1 MAQIAL
7 LNKKKEKI
15 LTSKKFLEKNFLG
28 WLFVLP
34 VVLGI
39 ILFTIVPMAT
49 SLNFAFHDYDPTIR
63 DQSQQISNFG
73 IQHFIKIFTSA
84 EENGLF
90 DDVWY
95 SLYVTFR
102 YTIVS
107 LACQIVGSYCVALF
121 LNQKTKG
128 VQAFRIIYYLPNLIP
143 GVAGVLLWKDM
154 TAVNGGYLNL
164 ILQSLGLSTFTFYEA
179 ANTVLPTML
188 ITGIFSW
195 GGSAIMWLAQMQNV
209 PKEMYESAE
218 LDGAT
223 YFQKTFKITIPMT
236 TSMMF
241 YVIVTSIIGGIQTF
255 GSVYPLL
262 EVAGREVRFI
272 VVMIYQYAYDFTG
285 ENGMS
290 IACALSW
297 VLFVIIAFFTAFIF
311 KTSKWVY
318 YGEEV

>member
-1 MAQIAL
+1 MAQFAL
-7 LNKKKEKI
+7 LNGKGN
-15 LTSKKFLEKNFLG
+15 KKFEVKKFIKKNAMA
-28 WLFVLP
+28 WVFVTP
-34 VVLGI
+34 VILGI
-39 ILFTIVPMAT
+39 ILFTIVPMIT

-63 DQSQQISNFG
+63 DQSKQISNFG
-73 IQHFIKIFTSA
+73 FQHFITIFQTA
-84 EENGLF
+84 ENNGMF
-90 DDVWY
+90 DRVGY

-107 LACQIVGSYCVALF
+107 LACQILGSYCLALF
-121 LNQKTKG
+121 LNQQTKG
-128 VQAFRIIYYLPNLIP
+128 VSAFRIVYYLPNLIP

-164 ILQSLGLSTFTFYEA
+164 ILESVGLGTYTFYEA
-179 ANTVLPTML
+179 AETVLPTML

-195 GGSAIMWLAQMQNV
+195 GGTAIMWLAQMQNV
-209 PKEMYESAE
+209 PKELYESAQ

-262 EVAGREVRFI
+262 SVAGDEVRFI
-272 VVMIYQYAYDFTG
+272 VVMIYEYAYDFQG

>member
-1 MAQIAL
+1 MAQNAV
-7 LNKKKEKI
+7 LNERNTKM
-15 LTSKKFLEKNFLG
+15 LAAKKFIKKNFMG
-28 WLFVLP
+28 WLFVSP
-34 VVLGI
+34 VILGI
-39 ILFTIVPMAT
+39 IFFTIVPMIT

-73 IQHFIKIFTSA
+73 FQHFIRIFTSA

-90 DDVWY
+90 DDVAY

-107 LACQIVGSYCVALF
+107 LACQIVGSYCLALF
-121 LNQKTKG
+121 LNQQTKG

-143 GVAGVLLWKDM
+143 GVAGTLLWKDM

-164 ILQSLGLSTFTFYEA
+164 ILQSVGLSTFTFYEA
-179 ANTVLPTML
+179 AETVLPTML

-209 PKEMYESAE
+209 PKEMYESAQ

-318 YGEEV
+318 YGEEM

>member
-1 MAQIAL
+1 MAHNAL
-7 LNKKKEKI
+7 LNKRNVKM
-15 LTSKKFLEKNFLG
+15 LDAKKFIKKNFMA
-28 WLFVLP
+28 WLFVSP
-34 VVLGI
+34 VILGI
-39 ILFTIVPMAT
+39 IFFTIVPMIT

-73 IQHFIKIFTSA
+73 FQHFIKIFTAAS
-84 EENGLF
+84 ENGLF
-90 DDVWY
+90 DEVIY

-107 LACQIVGSYCVALF
+107 LACQIFGSYCLALF
-121 LNQKTKG
+121 LNQQTKG

-143 GVAGVLLWKDM
+143 GVAGTLLWKDM

-164 ILQSLGLSTFTFYEA
+164 LLQSVGLSSFTFYEA
-179 ANTVLPTML
+179 AETVLPTML

-209 PKEMYESAE
+209 PKEMYESAQ

-236 TSMMF
+236 TSMLF

-318 YGEEV
+318 YGEEM